1 MRDVAII
8 GAGDL
13 GGALAHVLARRD
25 AAGLVRLIDETG
37 RIAAGKA
44 LDIAQAAP
52 VESFATRLHGSTD
65 LTDAAGAA
73 IVVIADRAGAGEWQG
88 DDGVML
94 LRRLMGSIAGAVV
107 VCAGASQRE
116 LVERGVREL
125 GLCRDRL
132 FGSAPGALVA
142 AARAIV
148 ALEAGGSPRDV
159 ALSIL
164 GVPPARLVIP
174 WDDAAIDGFSAT
186 RALDEPTRR
195 RISARV
201 PALWPPGAYAL
212 ANAAA
217 GVVEAV
223 NGRSRRGAIC
233 FVAPD
238 DSSGVRA
245 RAAALPVRLGPAGIV
260 EVVVPRLNAHDRV
273 ALENAMLCD
282 AALKGPRY
290 L

>member
-8 GAGDL
+8 GAGEL

-25 AAGLVRLIDETG
+25 VAGQIRLVDEAG

-52 VESFATRLHGSTD
+52 VESFATRLKGSTD

-73 IVVIADRAGAGEWQG
+73 IVVVADRAAGGEWQG
-88 DDGVML
+88 DDALML
-94 LRRLMGSIAGAVV
+94 LRRLRGSIDAAVV

-116 LVERGVREL
+116 LVERGAREL
-125 GLCRDRL
+125 GIRRERIV
-132 FGSAPGALVA
+132 GSAPEALVA

-148 ALEAGGSPRDV
+148 ALEAGASPGGV
-159 ALSIL
+159 ALTVL

-174 WDDAAIDGFSAT
+174 WDDAAIDGFRAT
-186 RALDEPTRR
+186 LALDEPARR
-195 RISARV
+195 RVTARL

-217 GVVEAV
+217 QVIAAIIGGSRQNAV
-223 NGRSRRGAIC
+223 C
-233 FVAPD
+233 FVAPERA
-238 DSSGVRA
+238 SRA
-245 RAAALPVRLGPAGIV
+245 RAAALPVRLGAAGIA
-260 EVVVPRLNAHDRV
+260 EVIAPRLNAHDRV
-273 ALENAMLCD
+273 ALENAML
-282 AALKGPRY
+282 L
-290 L
+290 